1 MKNLSNT
8 ELIQK
13 YKNMPKTYSIK
24 ESLARKASKMTR
36 EELDKIDMQIKA
48 IDDEIKAVDNEI
60 IKRAKEE
67 GISGTE
73 FYYKYEYEC

>member
-48 IDDEIKAVDNEI
+48 IDDEAKAIDCEI
-60 IKRAKEE
+60 LKRAKEE
-67 GISGTE
+67 KITGTE
-73 FYYKYEYEC
+73 FYYKYAFEE